1 MRSIVPHHVSRV
13 FVQTNIIPT
22 VALNND
28 ESLIL
33 ALRAARA
40 AQWFDEELVAMMDQ
54 AEDLVWTYTAT
65 GMKKQLEVR
74 CLGTLNP
81 AVACARDAIESQG
94 AKR

>member
-1 MRSIVPHHVSRV
+1 L
-13 FVQTNIIPT
+13 T

-33 ALRAARA
+33 ALRAGRA
-40 AQWFDEELVAMMDQ
+40 TQWFDEELVAMMDQ

-74 CLGTLNP
+74 CSGTLIP
-81 AVACARDAIESQG
+81 AVACSRDTIEYQET
-94 AKR
+94 KP